1 MKKRMIYLLILF
13 LLISFEIIANEES
26 TVTVKKVPNINFHGI
41 NSEKIKNLVEMNAN
55 VKTGELH
62 QFIEKIELIHP
73 EWKTFYRL
81 FSSDFGRYEVIGE
94 YEEDFYRQRYG
105 MGRNNEIMYDL
116 GLYLNDFVIK
126 IYPTLLT
133 LNNKLSF
140 KLEQQEEFL
149 LKKQSAGSG
158 DGVILDHF
166 GTVKNNVRQLNQE
179 KENYFKPAYYNK
191 SYDFSI
197 DDNRQEII
205 DYLKKHNLHSG
216 LNLEDPSLT
225 LRGNKA
231 FLTRTIK
238 SVNIKVSVKEN
249 NEWIYLDTFYLIYYK

>member
-1 MKKRMIYLLILF
+1 MIYLLILF

-73 EWKTFYRL
+73 EWKIFYRL
-81 FSSDFGRYEVIGE
+81 FSSDFGLYRDIGE

-166 GTVKNNVRQLNQE
+166 GSTRINLKHLSYLI
-179 KENYFKPAYYNK
+179 KEQKKLIFLSKKRIHKPNY
-191 SYDFSI
+191 
-197 DDNRQEII
+197 EII
-205 DYLKKHNLHSG
+205 NLINLKIGFFKK
-216 LNLEDPSLT
+216 LNLREKKNFF
-225 LRGNKA
+225 NK
-231 FLTRTIK
+231 
-238 SVNIKVSVKEN
+238 KE
-249 NEWIYLDTFYLIYYK
+249 IYLGDTDIFITI